1 MRPLTLAPPKPKARG
16 TCRTRTFGFAAAAV
30 TAVAALAWSTIMIIG
45 MSFFK
50 SRLVSLGLR
59 LDRLKVRVV
68 DGRSLGT

>member
-1 MRPLTLAPPKPKARG
+1 MRPLTLALPKPKARG
-16 TCRTRTFGFAAAAV
+16 TCRTRTFGFAAAV

-50 SRLVSLGLR
+50 SRLVSLRLR